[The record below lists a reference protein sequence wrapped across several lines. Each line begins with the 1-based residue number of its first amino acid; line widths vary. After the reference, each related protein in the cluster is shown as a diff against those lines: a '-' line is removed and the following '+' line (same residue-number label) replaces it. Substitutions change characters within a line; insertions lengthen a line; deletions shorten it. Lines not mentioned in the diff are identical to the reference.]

1 MKNYSG
7 KTLEELLKTAAEEK
21 GCEVEDLTYFLTE
34 EKSGFLGI
42 GACVKADVYCKE
54 DIKEFIFDYL
64 GNYFMGI
71 DLDIEVA
78 LEDNEDGF
86 IVNLNAENNAVLIG
100 KQGRTLNA
108 FNTVVRSALSNEF
121 RKRIDI
127 LIDVNNYKQDRYRHT
142 EAFGKRIAKQVL
154 KSHVDV
160 ELDPMP
166 SDERKAIHRV
176 LNTWDHIRTVS
187 KGEGAARHLCI
198 QYVEDKN
205 EEEVSE

>member
-7 KTLEELLKTAAEEK
+7 KTLEDLLKTAAEDK
-21 GCEVEDLTYFLTE
+21 GCEVEELTYFLTE

-42 GACVKADVYCKE
+42 GACVKADVYCQE
-54 DIKEFIFDYL
+54 DIKEFLFDYL
-64 GNYFMGI
+64 GNFFTGI
-71 DLDIEVA
+71 DQDIEVA
-78 LEDNEDGF
+78 IEERDDGY
-86 IVNLNAENNAVLIG
+86 IINLNAENNAVLIG

-108 FNTVVRSALSNEF
+108 FNTVIRGALNSEF

-127 LIDVNNYKQDRYRHT
+127 LIDVNNYKQDRYRRV
-142 EAFGKRIAKQVL
+142 ESLGKRVAKQVL
-154 KSHVDV
+154 KSHVDA

-187 KGEGAARHLCI
+187 KGEGPARHLCI
-198 QYVEDKN
+198 CYVDQD
-205 EEEVSE
+205 EEEVTE